1 MNKPSI
7 QFAKVR
13 DVNSPRY
20 GTDGSNGIDFFV
32 PNDMEW
38 ESTTINPQQSLLIPS
53 GLMMNIPKDHALVAL
68 NKSGVCMKKILG
80 VGAQLIDGDYQGE
93 LHLHVINHGKNT
105 QTISRGEKLVQFM
118 LVYAP
123 QAELQETDAAVL
135 FPEKSQ
141 RGEGRFGS
149 TDHSENNL

>member
-1 MNKPSI
+1 MNKPNI
-7 QFAKVR
+7 KFAKLR
-13 DVNSPRY
+13 DVKTPCY

-38 ESTTINPQQSLLIPS
+38 ESKTINPQQALLIPS

-68 NKSGVCMKKILG
+68 NKSGVCMRKVLG

-93 LHLHVINHGKNT
+93 LHLHVINHGT
-105 QTISRGEKLVQFM
+105 ASQVITRGEKLVQFM

-123 QAELQETDAAVL
+123 QATLEETEPNSLFTHKTQRAA
-135 FPEKSQ
+135 
-141 RGEGRFGS
+141 GAFGS
-149 TDHSENNL
+149 TDEHNL